1 MKQAVDGNAPWKRI
15 HHHQVMRSCLTLDR
29 LCDQIDIRL
38 SVADLLRGIFLPFER
53 FPKVQYPEFL
63 MFFLLLVIVALP
75 GTAMSRAVPFKT
87 IDKGEMSYYLY
98 TGL

>member
-1 MKQAVDGNAPWKRI
+1 MPAWYK
-15 HHHQVMRSCLTLDR
+15 T
-29 LCDQIDIRL
+29 
-38 SVADLLRGIFLPFER
+38 
-53 FPKVQYPEFL
+53 FL